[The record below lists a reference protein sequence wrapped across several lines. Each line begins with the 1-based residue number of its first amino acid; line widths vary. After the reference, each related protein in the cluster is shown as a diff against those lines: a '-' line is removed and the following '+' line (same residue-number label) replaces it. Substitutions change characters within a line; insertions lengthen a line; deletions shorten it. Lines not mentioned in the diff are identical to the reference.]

1 MQPSNIPVEMFQF
14 PNWVCWRYENRG
26 GTKLS
31 KIPYCPRT
39 SRMADVT
46 NPEFWATFDTAWNAY
61 TSGKFD
67 GIGFVLSSNDPFCVL
82 DLDNVENAQ
91 QIEWQKWIF
100 DQFYT
105 YAELSPSG
113 KGLHLICKATVP
125 TGRRTSFVEI
135 YSKDRFITMTGNVYR
150 KADVAACQSQVSLL
164 WDSFPSTISTI
175 NAGYSTEQIYD
186 DRRIYDIALAAENG
200 TKFLALWNG
209 DINTYHNGDHSS
221 ADFALINIISFYTQ
235 NAEQIKR
242 IFRTSGL
249 GRRPKAFRDDYV
261 DSMIGKSFD
270 RLVMPVDISALAN
283 GINEILEAKKRQPLV
298 LKDEPLYIKEMSEIA
313 VLPPAS
319 DDEDDYENED
329 YEESRLPL
337 PVGITGEIAKF
348 IYDQSYK
355 PVKEIA
361 ICASLGL
368 MAGICGRAWNISKGQ
383 GLNLYLLMLAGTGR
397 GKEEMSKG
405 VEKLARCV
413 GLTNPLFQNFLGPAD
428 LASGQG
434 LLRYM
439 SEHATKSFVSIFG
452 EFGIKLKSI
461 SSQKAFQP
469 DQMLQ
474 RVLLDFFSKSGAA
487 GRVNPSVFSDSQ
499 KNTKPIDSPAFTMI
513 GETSPGWFYDNID
526 DDMIATG
533 LLPRFLVIDYSGP
546 RPPSND
552 DGGDVIPT
560 VSLISKLST
569 LASNA
574 DKLIQARLPM
584 EVKLDSIAARMSKE
598 LDKQADEK
606 INKSRNNNVIVEL
619 WNRAHLKTLKVAG
632 LLAIGVNPYQP
643 IINEEMFT
651 WARNFV
657 LDSVNKLT
665 DKFNSGAVG
674 STPDENSQSLYVI
687 AEIKKYLELPFDKV
701 GKFVTPRMFDCKLI
715 PYNYLYRKIAMNKNF
730 KNDKIGAANALRR
743 TLQAL
748 KDNADI
754 IEINSH
760 QLQKDFD
767 YTGKAFMAKSLRI
780 LGQL

>member
-1 MQPSNIPVEMFQF
+1 MQPANIPVEMLQF
-14 PNWVCWRYENRG
+14 PNWLVWKYENRG
-26 GTKLS
+26 ATKLS

-46 NPEFWATFDTAWNAY
+46 NPEFWSTFDSAWNVID
-61 TSGKFD
+61 KFD

-82 DLDNVENAQ
+82 DLDAVENPQ
-91 QIEWQKWIF
+91 QIEYQKWIF

-150 KADVAACQSQVSLL
+150 AADVASCQSQVSLL
-164 WDSFPSTISTI
+164 WDSFPSSISTA
-175 NAGYSTEQIYD
+175 NAGYSTAQVYD
-186 DRRIYDIALAAENG
+186 DRKIYDIAVAAENG

-209 DINTYHNGDHSS
+209 DINSYHHGDHSS

-235 NAEQIKR
+235 NPEQIAR

-261 DSMIGKSFD
+261 QSMIVKSFD
-270 RLVMPVDISALAN
+270 RIVTPVDISALAN
-283 GINEILEAKKRQPLV
+283 GITEILESKKRQALIPAD
-298 LKDEPLYIKEMSEIA
+298 KPLYVKSMAEF
-313 VLPPAS
+313 VVKPP
-319 DDEDDYENED
+319 DDEETED
-329 YEESRLPL
+329 SYEESKIPL
-337 PVGITGEIAKF
+337 PVGMVGEIAKF

-361 ICASLGL
+361 ICAALGL
-368 MAGICGRAWNISKGQ
+368 AGGMCGRAWNISKGQ

-405 VEKLARCV
+405 VEKLARTV
-413 GLTNPLFQNFLGPAD
+413 QQVFPTFGDFLGPAD

-439 SEHATKSFVSIFG
+439 AEHPTKSFVSIFG

-546 RPPSND
+546 RPPSNE
-552 DGGDVIPT
+552 DGGNVIPT
-560 VSLISKLST
+560 SSLIQKLCTTGT
-569 LASNA
+569 LAQT
-574 DKLIQARLPM
+574 LINGRVPM
-584 EVKLDSIAARMSKE
+584 EVKFDKVAAQMSRE
-598 LDKQADEK
+598 LDREADDR
-606 INKSRNNNVIVEL
+606 INRSRNNNVIVEL

-643 IINEEMFT
+643 VVNEEMFI
-651 WARNFV
+651 WAKDFV
-657 LDSVNKLT
+657 LDTVNKLT
-665 DKFNSGAVG
+665 GKFNSGAVG
-674 STPDENSQSLYVI
+674 STPDENNQALYI
-687 AEIKKYLELPFDKV
+687 IDQIRKYLAFEYDKA
-701 GKFVTPRMFDCKLI
+701 GDYVTPKMFGCKLI
-715 PYNYLYRKIAMNKNF
+715 PYNYLYKRSAQNKNF
-730 KNDKIGAANALRR
+730 KNDKLGAAQALKR
-743 TLQAL
+743 TLQGL

-754 IEINSH
+754 IELNSH
-760 QLQKDFD
+760 QLQNEFQ
-767 YTGKAFMAKSLRI
+767 YSGKAFMAKSARI
-780 LGQL
+780 LG